1 MSVHIGANEGDI
13 AETVLLPGDPLR
25 AKYIAETML
34 EDATCYNEVRGMLG
48 FTGTYNGKRVSIQG
62 TGMGMPS
69 ASIYIS
75 ELIMFYGAKNLVR
88 IGSCGA
94 MQPELK
100 LRDVII
106 GMSACTNSNV
116 NRIRFD
122 GLDFAPTANFELL
135 LKAYEAAKTKG
146 IDAKVGSILSSDTF
160 YDDKD
165 QWKMWASYGILA
177 VEMEAA
183 ALYTL
188 AAKHSV
194 NALTILTVSDSLVT
208 KQEEPSEVREKAFT
222 QMVEIALELA

>member
-25 AKYIAETML
+25 AKHIAETML
-34 EDATCYNEVRGMLG
+34 EDTQCYNEVRGMLG
-48 FTGTYNGKRVSIQG
+48 FTGTYNGKRVSVQG

-106 GMSACTNSNV
+106 AMSACTNSNV

-122 GLDFAPTANFELL
+122 GLDFAPTADFDLL
-135 LKAYEAAKTKG
+135 LKAYETAKTKG

-160 YDDKD
+160 YDDKN
-165 QWKMWASYGILA
+165 QWEMWAAYGILA

-188 AAKHSV
+188 AAKHGV